1 MGGDTF
7 YGVVVL
13 LYSGLTPFYML
24 SPSVLKKP
32 QCNFQNVNSV
42 PCQFAVF
49 RGRWG
54 NALKLTGLKRDSSV
68 ISRCGS

>member
-1 MGGDTF
+1 MASWW
-7 YGVVVL
+7 

-42 PCQFAVF
+42 LCQFAVF

-54 NALKLTGLKRDSSV
+54 NALKLAA
-68 ISRCGS
+68 

>member
-13 LYSGLTPFYML
+13 LYSDLTPFYML

-54 NALKLTGLKRDSSV
+54 NALKLAA
-68 ISRCGS
+68 

>member
-32 QCNFQNVNSV
+32 QCNFQNMNSV
-42 PCQFAVF
+42 LCQFAVF
-49 RGRWG
+49 QG
-54 NALKLTGLKRDSSV
+54 ALGERPKTCRLKRDSSV